1 MGPYSV
7 LACLAGGILMGLV
20 AACYAEAA
28 SRLPGT
34 GGSYLYANA
43 AFGPCT
49 AFITGWLAVVTRLLA
64 YASITNLAVGY
75 ASGVLPALAHPAWRI
90 VAITL
95 LTWGLGGIIASG
107 VALSARANGA
117 FTMAKLAL
125 LGGFVAVGVA
135 FLWPLH
141 PGAPPPAPPVAHWAP
156 AVVLLL
162 FGLIGMDSTVVNGAE
177 MRNPRR
183 DVPFGL
189 AVGMLAVVV
198 LYSAILLVCAG
209 VVPNLAA
216 STRPLFDGAV
226 AMLGGR
232 AGTAVAVGAVIS
244 MSGTLFTILFIGP
257 RLVFAMAEGGQLPA
271 GLARVHPRLG
281 TPVAAVLA
289 HTLLAWALTVG
300 STFLGALT
308 ASTLT
313 RLMLYALTTAS
324 LVVLRRRGIT
334 EQPHPL
340 ALPGGLWIAVASTA
354 LCIWLMTQS
363 DRTAWVSALVCLVLG
378 FAVLVVRGRRA

>member
-1 MGPYSV
+1 M
-7 LACLAGGILMGLV
+7 
-20 AACYAEAA
+20 
-28 SRLPGT
+28 
-34 GGSYLYANA
+34 
-43 AFGPCT
+43 
-49 AFITGWLAVVTRLLA
+49 
-64 YASITNLAVGY
+64 
-75 ASGVLPALAHPAWRI
+75 
-90 VAITL
+90 
-95 LTWGLGGIIASG
+95 
-107 VALSARANGA
+107 
-117 FTMAKLAL
+117 
-125 LGGFVAVGVA
+125 
-135 FLWPLH
+135 
-141 PGAPPPAPPVAHWAP
+141 AHWAP

-189 AVGMLAVVV
+189 AVGMLAVVA

-232 AGTAVAVGAVIS
+232 AGH
-244 MSGTLFTILFIGP
+244 
-257 RLVFAMAEGGQLPA
+257 GGGGGRRGLDVRHVVHHPVHRPAA
-271 GLARVHPRLG
+271 GLRHGRGRTAPRIPG
-281 TPVAAVLA
+281 AACIHASEPPVAAVLA
-289 HTLLAWALTVG
+289 HTLLAWGLTVG

-334 EQPHPL
+334 EQPHPM

-354 LCIWLMTQS
+354 LCVWLMTQS
-363 DRTAWVSALVCLVLG
+363 DPHGLGVCIDLLG
-378 FAVLVVRGRRA
+378 VGVCCAGGAGAAGLKARQAVLF